1 MQIRTVSIAGIALTI
16 ATAAGAQNAPAIA
29 PADQQIAGAVL
40 SAPQDLRASASV
52 LGYDARGN
60 MVTLRKGTGAL
71 VCLATDPKSKQ
82 FHTACYHKSLEPFM
96 ARGRAL
102 RAQGVKGDQVDT
114 VRFREIKERKLVMPT
129 GPAVL
134 YQIFGSADS
143 VDLARH
149 VVKGGTPLYVVYM
162 PFATGESVGLSAKPV
177 EGAPWVMHPGTPK
190 AHIMFTPRMAP

>member
-1 MQIRTVSIAGIALTI
+1 MAVVALTV
-16 ATAAGAQNAPAIA
+16 ATSASAQNSPTVAP
-29 PADQQIAGAVL
+29 PDQQIAGAVL
-40 SAPQDLRASASV
+40 SAPQDLRAGASV
-52 LGYDARGN
+52 IGYDARGN

-102 RAQGVKGDQVDT
+102 RAEGVKGDQVDT
-114 VRFREIKERKLVMPT
+114 VRFREIKEKKLALPS

-134 YQIFGSADS
+134 YQIFGSRDS
-143 VDLARH
+143 VDLARG

-177 EGAPWVMHPGTPK
+177 EGAPWVMFPGTPK

>member
-1 MQIRTVSIAGIALTI
+1 MQIRTAYMALTALAV
-16 ATAAGAQNAPAIA
+16 ATTARAQSASTVA

-40 SAPQDLRASASV
+40 SAPQDLRAGASV
-52 LGYDARGN
+52 LGYDARGT
-60 MVTLRKGTGAL
+60 MVTLRKGAGAL

-102 RAQGVKGDQVDT
+102 RAEGVKGDQVDT
-114 VRFREIKERKLVMPT
+114 VRFREIKEKKLAMPA

-134 YQIFGSADS
+134 FQVFGSRDS
-143 VDLARH
+143 VDLVRG

-177 EGAPWVMHPGTPK
+177 EGAPWVMFPGTPK

>member
-1 MQIRTVSIAGIALTI
+1 MQIRTTYMAVTALAV
-16 ATAAGAQNAPAIA
+16 ATTAHAQNASTVA

-40 SAPQDLRASASV
+40 SAPQDLRAGASV

-60 MVTLRKGTGAL
+60 MVTLRKGAGAL

-102 RAQGVKGDQVDT
+102 RAEGVKGDQVDT
-114 VRFREIKERKLVMPT
+114 VRFREIKEKKLAMPA

-134 YQIFGSADS
+134 YQVFGSRDS
-143 VDLARH
+143 VDLVRG

-177 EGAPWVMHPGTPK
+177 EGAPWVMFPGTPK